1 MSFDL
6 KKDEGVEGKEKKENV
21 NKGNNGN
28 KKMDKRNQDLDV
40 EKIPAD
46 RIKLDN

>member
-1 MSFDL
+1 M
-6 KKDEGVEGKEKKENV
+6 KPDESVEGKEKEENK